1 MTARALILP
10 NPDLGAEF
18 RRWGVAA
25 ALVLAAHG
33 ALMAGYLLMPE
44 AVAEGSAASPA
55 VMMELAPVAAAPA
68 SQQDLAPGPEM
79 VEAQAT
85 PKPPPQTEPEVVE
98 PTPKMEAPTPAEV
111 TLPEPTPKAVEKK
124 PDEIPPD
131 PQPTV
136 TEAPP
141 VQQDTPAPQTT
152 AAPRSEQDTAVTP
165 RAPSPGS
172 IASRAAIA
180 NWRDLLMARLQQ
192 NKRYPSG
199 AEARRDQGVVTLS
212 FTVDRNG
219 KVLARS
225 IAKSSGFEALDQEVL
240 AMIQRAQPLPAFPA
254 AMAQASVNLTVPIR
268 FSLK

>member
-1 MTARALILP
+1 
-10 NPDLGAEF
+10 
-18 RRWGVAA
+18 V
-25 ALVLAAHG
+25 LVD
-33 ALMAGYLLMPE
+33 
-44 AVAEGSAASPA
+44 
-55 VMMELAPVAAAPA
+55 LAPMPAAPA
-68 SQQDLAPGPEM
+68 SQQDLAPGPDM

-85 PKPPPQTEPEVVE
+85 PTPPPQTEPEIIE

-124 PDEIPPD
+124 PEEVPPD

-136 TEAPP
+136 TETPP

-152 AAPRSEQDTAVTP
+152 AAPRSEMNTAATP
-165 RAPSPGS
+165 RAPNPGS

-180 NWRDLLMARLQQ
+180 SWRDLLMARLQQ

-199 AEARRDQGVVTLS
+199 AEARRDQGVVTLN

-225 IAKSSGFEALDQEVL
+225 IAKSSGVAALDDEVL